1 MITIETN
8 MNGVVASMTQKLNSV
23 NLFDQMLRTI
33 ATNTLAAMKQRIHK
47 DGKDS
52 SDNAIG
58 TYSDGYMAVRTG
70 VFKTNDVYKS
80 GKNKGKQKPVGV
92 FTKGKDKGEPRPRYN
107 RTADTKVIISLT
119 RQMENDMT
127 IIPTEKGY
135 GIGYLNSDNADKVG
149 YVEHTYMKDIFGL
162 TEDEKQIA
170 IDTATEFVKDKLNGK
185 D

>member
-8 MNGVVASMTQKLNSV
+8 MNSVVASMTQKLNSV

-52 SDNAIG
+52 SGNQIG

-70 VFKTNDVYKS
+70 VFKTNEVYKS

-92 FTKGKDKGEPRPRYN
+92 FTKGANKGEPRPRYN

-127 IIPTEKGY
+127 VIPTENGY
-135 GIGYLNSDNADKVG
+135 GIGYLNNDNALKVG
-149 YVEHTYMKDIFGL
+149 YVEHTYAKDIFAL
-162 TEDEKQIA
+162 TEQEKQIA
-170 IDTATEFVKDKLNGK
+170 IDTAKEFVNNKLNGK